1 MISDKLVAVDLEI
14 SSTCNAACPVCI
26 RRESG
31 ILSDFVQQM
40 RTLEDVKVIFE
51 GIAHKIQQLTL
62 CGNYGD
68 PMTCNEIVPICEWF
82 TEQNPDIHIHIST
95 NGGIGKTTDYERL
108 GELGVNIIFGIDGAS
123 QDVLKLHRVNVSYY
137 KVMEN
142 LSSYVSHIDYE
153 NDYFAQASWQ
163 YILFDENKQDLLKA
177 LIEAKELGVKNFNI
191 RQPNGFGGNTQIP
204 VYGFDDSEFT
214 HWLTPVTAEFQ
225 NKNIFNNWAIC
236 LDDQY
241 EEILAILSSITP
253 VMHHNGPLWEGTT
266 WATPDRR
273 FIDKP
278 ILESRSWLSSSPTWT
293 GKEKYTVKIPEN
305 ITKELETYQSQ
316 TCFSLN
322 YKENHDLTTEA
333 LYVFISHDNYVY
345 PCCMVG
351 SVVSMAK
358 QETRGL
364 DVNSEHIKELLNS
377 ISAYDYENFSLKDK
391 NLKQV
396 LDSASLHETYYEQI
410 KTDAPTFC
418 KLHCGKCS
426 GAKSSYSA
434 I

>member
-14 SSTCNAACPVCI
+14 ASTCNAACPVCI
-26 RRESG
+26 RRLDG
-31 ILSDFVQQM
+31 RLSDFKQQM

-82 TEQNPDIHIHIST
+82 REQSPDIHIHIST
-95 NGGIGKTTDYERL
+95 NGGIGKKTDYERL
-108 GELGVNIIFGIDGAS
+108 GELGVSIIFGIDGAS
-123 QDVLKLHRVNVSYY
+123 HDVLKLHRVNVSYF
-137 KVMEN
+137 KVIEN
-142 LSSYVSHIDYE
+142 LSSFVSHIDYE
-153 NDYFAQASWQ
+153 NNSFAQASWQ

-177 LIEAKELGVKNFNI
+177 LIKAKELGVKNFNI
-191 RQPNGFGGNTQIP
+191 RRPNGFGGDTRIP
-204 VYGFDDSEFT
+204 VYGFDHPEFT

-236 LDDQY
+236 LDEQY

-253 VMHHNGPLWEGTT
+253 VMHHNGPLWDGIK
-266 WATPDRR
+266 WDTPFRHWN
-273 FIDKP
+273 P
-278 ILESRSWLSSSPTWT
+278 ELSTPWT
-293 GKEKYTVKIPEN
+293 GNEKYTVNIPEN
-305 ITKELETYQSQ
+305 INKELSTFQSQ

-322 YKENHDLTTEA
+322 YKENHDLTKEA

-351 SVVSMAK
+351 SAVSMAK
-358 QETRGL
+358 QKSRSLEA
-364 DVNSEHIKELLNS
+364 NSEHIKELLNS
-377 ISAYDYENFSLKDK
+377 VSAYDYENFSLKNK

-396 LDSASLHETYYEQI
+396 LDSAYLHETYYEQI
-410 KTDAPTFC
+410 KTDATTFC
-418 KLHCGKCS
+418 KLQCGKCS
-426 GAKSSYSA
+426 TAKSSYSA